1 MQKIGKYLFFILLL
15 SFFAPHRSFAEE
27 NKINLDLKEFIF
39 GHLEDSYEWHITDI
53 GNKRISIPLP
63 VIVHSKQTGW
73 HVFLSSQFR
82 KNNGTYQGFS
92 IAPKGSNYEGKIIE
106 YDASGT
112 EIRPLDLSFT
122 KTACSAFINSILLI
136 AIILSVAYWYR
147 SSDNSKAPK
156 GFVGFMEMFITGLV
170 DDIIKPAI
178 GENYRKF
185 APFLLTI
192 FFFIL
197 LNNIMG
203 LVPIFPGGAN
213 VTGNISVTF
222 VLAFCSFVA
231 INVFGSREYWK
242 EIVWPD
248 VPIWM
253 KAPPF
258 PILPI
263 IEFFG
268 IFIKPFALMIRL
280 FANIF
285 AGHTIILSLSSLIFI
300 TATLGFAINA
310 GLTIVS
316 ILFSIFMLFLELLVA
331 FIQAYVFT
339 MLSSMFIGFAQEKK

>member
-1 MQKIGKYLFFILLL
+1 MQKTGKYLFFILLL

-27 NKINLDLKEFIF
+27 NKIDLDLKEFIF

-82 KNNGTYQGFS
+82 KNNGTYKGFS

-106 YDASGT
+106 YDASGV

-136 AIILSVAYWYR
+136 AIILSVAHWYK

-170 DDIIKPAI
+170 NDIIKPAI

-203 LVPIFPGGAN
+203 LVPFSR
-213 VTGNISVTF
+213 VVQMLQEISLLLLYWHF
-222 VLAFCSFVA
+222 V
-231 INVFGSREYWK
+231 
-242 EIVWPD
+242 
-248 VPIWM
+248 
-253 KAPPF
+253 
-258 PILPI
+258 
-263 IEFFG
+263 
-268 IFIKPFALMIRL
+268 RL
-280 FANIF
+280 
-285 AGHTIILSLSSLIFI
+285 
-300 TATLGFAINA
+300 
-310 GLTIVS
+310 
-316 ILFSIFMLFLELLVA
+316 
-331 FIQAYVFT
+331 
-339 MLSSMFIGFAQEKK
+339 